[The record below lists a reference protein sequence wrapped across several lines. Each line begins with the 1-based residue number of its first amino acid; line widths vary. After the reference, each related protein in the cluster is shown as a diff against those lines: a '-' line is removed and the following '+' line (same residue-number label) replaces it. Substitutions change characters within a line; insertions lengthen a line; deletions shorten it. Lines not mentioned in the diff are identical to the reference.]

1 MGTIL
6 ALINIVIL
14 LLIPYV
20 FKITIDSVLPRQDWR
35 ALIMAGLAIIV
46 LHLSATILVLLSRRL
61 TLHATKEVISRLRND
76 LIKRLLYGSLEQYKK
91 MNRGLVYSRIIHD
104 TEGVDIMLNAL
115 ATNLIPAALASIA
128 LISLLFFLDIRL
140 TLLLFTIIPLFY
152 LLNRYLKIHL
162 GRRVK
167 EFHDS
172 CETFSRGINFLLNM
186 FELTAHQSARVQEYE
201 QHCEHTRRVQFS
213 SQEMALLSTA
223 YSQGQDFIIIIATV
237 VILLGGGFAVQSGHL
252 AIGELVSFYIAV
264 MILKSQ
270 LSSFFTA
277 VPQCINGRESLRR
290 LRILDD
296 FHEDDYYR
304 GKESIDFQGEIT
316 FQRVSF
322 SFPGNELLLKD
333 ISLTISAG
341 AITGLSGSNGT
352 GKTTLL
358 NLILGL
364 YHPLSGKL
372 MADGIDYERLDMEN
386 LRSRMA
392 IVPQNPVFFDA
403 TIMENVCYG
412 LSSVDSE
419 RVRKVLEWTSA
430 WQWVR
435 TLPKQMDS
443 RMGEDGV
450 QLSGGQRQSLAI
462 SRALLR
468 SPSLLLLDEP
478 TNHLDHQAVSRI
490 LEILQS
496 GVFSGSICIASHD
509 PNLLACCDQVFT
521 INDSQ
526 ARA

>member
-1 MGTIL
+1 
-6 ALINIVIL
+6 
-14 LLIPYV
+14 
-20 FKITIDSVLPRQDWR
+20 
-35 ALIMAGLAIIV
+35 MAGLAIIG

-61 TLHATKEVISRLRND
+61 ILNATKEVISRLRND
-76 LIKRLLYGSLEQYKK
+76 LIRRLLYGSLNQYTK
-91 MNRGLVYSRIIHD
+91 MNRGQVYSRMLHD

-128 LISLLFFLDIRL
+128 LIFLLFFLDIRL
-140 TLLLFTIIPLFY
+140 TLLLFAIVPLFY

-162 GRRVK
+162 RRRVK
-167 EFHDS
+167 EFHES
-172 CETFSRGINFLLNM
+172 REMFSRGIQFLLNM
-186 FELTAHQSARVQEYE
+186 FELTAHQSARVREYD
-201 QHCEHTRRVQFS
+201 QHREHTRRLQSS
-213 SQEMALLSTA
+213 SQAMALLSTA
-223 YSQGQDFIIIIATV
+223 YSQGQDFIVIIATV

-264 MILKSQ
+264 MILKNQ

-277 VPQCINGRESLRR
+277 VPQCINGRESLIR
-290 LRILDD
+290 LRILND

-304 GKESIDFQGEIT
+304 GKETIDFQGEIA

-322 SFPGNELLLKD
+322 SFPGKELLLKD
-333 ISLTISAG
+333 TSLTIKAG
-341 AITGLSGSNGT
+341 SITGLSGSNGT

-372 MADGIDYERLDMEN
+372 TADGVDYEKLDMDH
-386 LRSRMA
+386 LRGRMA

-403 TIMENVCYG
+403 TIMENICYG
-412 LSSVDSE
+412 LSSIDPE
-419 RVRKVLEWTSA
+419 RVRTVLEWTSA
-430 WQWVR
+430 WQWIR

-443 RMGEDGV
+443 RMGEGGV

-468 SPSLLLLDEP
+468 GPSLLLLDEP
-478 TNHLDHQAVSRI
+478 TNHLDHQAVTRI

-496 GVFSGSICIASHD
+496 GEFSGSICIASHD

-521 INDSQ
+521 ITNGREQ
-526 ARA
+526 P